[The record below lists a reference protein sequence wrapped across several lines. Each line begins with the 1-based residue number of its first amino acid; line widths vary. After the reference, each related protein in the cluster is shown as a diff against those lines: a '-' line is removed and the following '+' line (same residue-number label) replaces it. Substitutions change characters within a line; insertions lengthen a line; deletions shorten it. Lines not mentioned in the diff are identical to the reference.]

1 MRPGGTNP
9 LDSRGLRRCSQAP
22 YPYDAYP
29 PPGKHDGDIKKIDDF
44 LNLVMEQDCRICE
57 VNQKGLHSNRFEHG
71 VLVPQEYEVRNF
83 QQWVLRE
90 LGEC

>member
-1 MRPGGTNP
+1 MGEIAGRQGTTESDLSDIAEKP
-9 LDSRGLRRCSQAP
+9 ASI
-22 YPYDAYP
+22 AYP
-29 PPGKHDGDIKKIDDF
+29 PPRKHDGDIKKIDDF